1 VPLYIFWKSLIL
13 VLLQKKTPNMETFDL
28 SMLYALEF
36 SMKMKK
42 NLLKIDNSQRIA
54 LKMIGNVTSL

>member
-1 VPLYIFWKSLIL
+1 VPLYIFWKSLNL

>member
-13 VLLQKKTPNMETFDL
+13 VLLQKQPPNMETFDL

-54 LKMIGNVTSL
+54 LKMIGNATSL

>member
-1 VPLYIFWKSLIL
+1 
-13 VLLQKKTPNMETFDL
+13 METFDL

>member
-13 VLLQKKTPNMETFDL
+13 VLLQKQPPNMETFDL

-54 LKMIGNVTSL
+54 LKMIGNVSSL

>member
-1 VPLYIFWKSLIL
+1 
-13 VLLQKKTPNMETFDL
+13 METFDL
-28 SMLYALEF
+28 SMLYTLEF